1 MTMKGALRMEKYYN
15 LGKYSRAAVSQNPE
29 AQIWFDRGLNWTFGY
44 NHEEA
49 IVCYQKAIAAD
60 PACALAHWGIAYA
73 KGPNYNYRWDHFTPE
88 VKVDCLEVVSANLA
102 AAEKTATGLV
112 AELVAALKLRFP
124 ADAGVEDIAP
134 THDAYTDAM
143 RAVLARHPDDLE
155 VITLAVEAMMCR
167 TPWQLWDLRAGV
179 PKEGSDVLEAQ
190 AVLERAFAEVEGA
203 WQHPG
208 VLHLYIHI
216 MEMSPTPEKALR
228 MGDALVDLVPDAG
241 HLQHMPTHIDVLC
254 GGYENVVR
262 RNAKAYVADQEFI
275 RREGLMNFYTT
286 YVCHNLHF
294 RLYGAM
300 FLGQFGPAMAAVQEL
315 ENMLTPEVLEPA
327 ADWLESYYGMRQ
339 HVLIR
344 FGRWEELKQTK
355 LPEDQV
361 LYSYTTALVHYS
373 RTVAYAATGEV
384 EKAEAERL
392 LFLAAKLRV
401 PETRLLFN
409 NTCESILQIA
419 EQMMEGELAYRK
431 EDYDVA
437 FAYLRKSVAMDD
449 ALPYEE
455 PWGWM
460 QPTRHALGAL
470 LLEQGRVEEAE
481 AVYRA
486 DLGFDATL
494 SRAAQHPD
502 NVWSLHG
509 LHECLQRGGK
519 VDEALLIKTRLD
531 LANARADAPIKA
543 SCACRMTH

>member
-1 MTMKGALRMEKYYN
+1 MDDYYD
-15 LGKYSRAAVSQNPE
+15 LGKYSRAGASDNVT
-29 AQIWFDRGLNWTFGY
+29 AQLWFDRGLKWVFGY
-44 NHEEA
+44 NHNEA
-49 IVCYQKAIAAD
+49 IVCFERAIEAD
-60 PACALAHWGIAYA
+60 PECALAHWGVAYA
-73 KGPNYNYRWDHFTPE
+73 KGPNYNYGWEHFTPE
-88 VKVDCLEVVSANLA
+88 IKEDCLSVASDSLA
-102 AAEKTATGLV
+102 AAEKCATGLA
-112 AELVAALKLRFP
+112 AELVAALRLRFP
-124 ADAGVEDIAP
+124 KNAEVEDFAP
-134 THDAYTDAM
+134 THDVYTDAM
-143 RAVLARHPDDLE
+143 RAVLGRHPDDLE

-167 TPWQLWDLRAGV
+167 TPWQLWDLQTGA
-179 PKEGSDVLEAQ
+179 PKPDSDVLEAQ
-190 AVLERAFAEVEGA
+190 AILERAFATVEGA
-203 WQHPG
+203 WHHPG
-208 VLHLYIHI
+208 ALHLYIHI

-262 RNAKAYVADQEFI
+262 RNAKAFVADQKFLK
-275 RREGLMNFYTT
+275 REGKMGFYTT
-286 YVCHNLHF
+286 YICHDLHF

-300 FLGQFGPAMAAVQEL
+300 FLGQIGPALDAASEL
-315 ENMLTPEVLEPA
+315 EALLTPEVVEPS

-344 FGRWEELKQTK
+344 FGRWEELKQTR
-355 LPEDQV
+355 PPADQE
-361 LYSYTTALVHYS
+361 LYSFTTALVHYS
-373 RTVAYAATGEV
+373 RTVAFAATGEV
-384 EKAEAERL
+384 AKAEAERL
-392 LFLAAKLRV
+392 LFLAAQKRV

-409 NTCESILQIA
+409 NTCESILKIA
-419 EQMMEGELAYRK
+419 EQMLEGELAYRK

-437 FAYLRKSVAMDD
+437 FAHLRQSVAMDD

-470 LLEQGRVEEAE
+470 LLEQGRVDEAE

-486 DLGFDATL
+486 DLGFDKTL

-509 LHECLQRGGK
+509 LHECLERGGK
-519 VDEALLIKTRLD
+519 VAEALLIRSRLD

>member
-1 MTMKGALRMEKYYN
+1 MDDYYD
-15 LGKYSRAAVSQNPE
+15 LGKYSRVGVSDNAT
-29 AQIWFDRGLNWTFGY
+29 AQLWFDRGLNWVFGY
-44 NHEEA
+44 NHNEA
-49 IVCYQKAIAAD
+49 IVCFERAIEAD
-60 PACALAHWGIAYA
+60 PECALAHWGVAYA
-73 KGPNYNYRWDHFTPE
+73 KGPNYNYGWVHFTPE
-88 VKVDCLEVVSANLA
+88 VKEDCLEVVSDSLA
-102 AAEKTATGLV
+102 AAEKYATGLA

-124 ADAGVEDIAP
+124 ANAEVEDFAP
-134 THDAYTDAM
+134 THDVYTDAM

-167 TPWQLWDLRAGV
+167 TPWQLWDLQTGA
-179 PKEGSDVLEAQ
+179 PKADSDVLEAQ
-190 AVLERAFAEVEGA
+190 AILERAFAKVEGV

-208 VLHLYIHI
+208 ALHLYVHI

-262 RNAKAYVADQEFI
+262 RNAKAYVADQKFI
-275 RREGLMNFYTT
+275 AREGVMGFYTT
-286 YVCHNLHF
+286 YICHDLHF

-300 FLGQFGPAMAAVQEL
+300 FLGQIGPALDAAAEL
-315 ENMLTPEVLEPA
+315 EGLLRPEVVEPA

-344 FGRWEELKQTK
+344 FGRWDELKLTK
-355 LPEDQV
+355 PPADQE
-361 LYSYTTALVHYS
+361 LYCYTTALVHYS

-384 EKAEAERL
+384 DKAEAERL
-392 LFLAAKLRV
+392 LFLAAQKRV

-409 NTCESILQIA
+409 NTCESILKIA

-431 EDYDVA
+431 ADYEVA
-437 FAYLRKSVAMDD
+437 FAHLRASVAMDD

-470 LLEQGRVEEAE
+470 LLEQGHVAEAE

-486 DLGFDATL
+486 DLGCDKTL

-509 LHECLQRGGK
+509 LHECLERGGK
-519 VDEALLIKTRLD
+519 VEEALLIKARLE

>member
-1 MTMKGALRMEKYYN
+1 MDGYYN
-15 LGKYSRAAVSQNPE
+15 LGKYSRAGVSSHDK
-29 AQIWFDRGLNWTFGY
+29 AQLWFDRGLNWTFGY
-44 NHEEA
+44 NHNEA
-49 IVCYQKAIAAD
+49 IVCYTRAIEAD
-60 PACALAHWGIAYA
+60 PTCAMAHWGIAYA
-73 KGPNYNYRWDHFTPE
+73 KGPNYNYRWDHFTDE
-88 VKVDCLEVVSANLA
+88 VKEDCLAVVHESLA
-102 AAEKTATGLV
+102 AAEACASGVV
-112 AELVAALKLRFP
+112 AELVAALRLRFP
-124 ADAGVEDIAP
+124 DSADVEDIAP
-134 THDAYTDAM
+134 THDIYTEAM
-143 RAVLARHPDDLE
+143 RQVLARHPDDLE
-155 VITLAVEAMMCR
+155 VVTVAVEAIMCR
-167 TPWQLWDLRAGV
+167 TPWQLWDLQTGM
-179 PKEGSDVLEAQ
+179 PKDGSDVLEAQ
-190 AVLERAFAEVEGA
+190 AVLERTFAEVEGA

-208 VLHLYIHI
+208 VLHLYVHI

-275 RREGLMNFYTT
+275 KREGVMGFYTT
-286 YVCHNLHF
+286 YICHDLHF

-300 FLGQFGPAMAAVQEL
+300 FLGQIGPALDAASEL
-315 ENMLTPEVLEPA
+315 EAILTPGVVEPS

-344 FGRWEELKQTK
+344 FGRWEELKRTK
-355 LPEDQV
+355 PPADQE
-361 LYSYTTALVHYS
+361 LYSFTTALVHYS
-373 RTVAYAATGEV
+373 RTVAFAATGEV

-392 LFLAAKLRV
+392 LFLAAQKRV

-409 NTCESILQIA
+409 NTCESILKIA

-431 EDYDVA
+431 EDFEVA
-437 FAYLRKSVAMDD
+437 FAHLRASVAMDD

-486 DLGFDATL
+486 DLGFDKTL

-509 LHECLQRGGK
+509 LFECLERRGK
-519 VDEALLIKTRLD
+519 TDEALLIKTRLD

>member
-1 MTMKGALRMEKYYN
+1 MDDYYD
-15 LGKYSRAAVSQNPE
+15 LGKYSRAGVSGNTK
-29 AQIWFDRGLNWTFGY
+29 AQVWFDRGLNWVFGY
-44 NHEEA
+44 NHDEA
-49 IVCYQKAIAAD
+49 IVCFEHAVAAD
-60 PACALAHWGIAYA
+60 PECALAHWGIAYA
-73 KGPNYNYRWDHFTPE
+73 KGPNYNYQWSDFTPE
-88 VKVDCLEVVSANLA
+88 VKEECLEVVSASLA
-102 AAEKTATGLV
+102 AAEKCVGGLA
-112 AELVAALKLRFP
+112 AELVTALKLRFP
-124 ADAGVEDIAP
+124 ASAEVEDIAP
-134 THDAYTDAM
+134 THDIYTNAM
-143 RAVLARHPDDLE
+143 RKVLARHPDDLE
-155 VITLAVEAMMCR
+155 VITLTVEAIMCR
-167 TPWQLWDLRAGV
+167 TPWQLWDLQTGM
-179 PKEGSDVLEAQ
+179 PKEDSDVLEAQ
-190 AVLERAFAEVEGA
+190 AVLERAFAEVDGA

-228 MGDALVDLVPDAG
+228 MGDTLVNLVPDAG
-241 HLQHMPTHIDVLC
+241 HLQHMPTHVDVLC

-262 RNAKAYVADQEFI
+262 RNQRAFEADKLFI
-275 RREGLMNFYTT
+275 AREGMMGFYST
-286 YVCHNLHF
+286 YICHDIHF
-294 RLYGAM
+294 ILYGAM
-300 FLGQFGPAMAAVQEL
+300 FLGQFAPAIAAAEQLEEL
-315 ENMLTPEVLEPA
+315 LTPEVVEPA

-339 HVLIR
+339 HVLVR

-355 LPEDQV
+355 LPKDQE
-361 LYSYTTALVHYS
+361 LYCFTTALVHYS

-384 EKAEAERL
+384 EKAEAERV
-392 LFLAAKLRV
+392 LFLAAQKRV

-409 NTCESILQIA
+409 NTCESILEIA

-437 FAYLRKSVAMDD
+437 FAHLRKSVAMDD

-481 AVYRA
+481 EVYRA

-509 LHECLQRGGK
+509 LHECLERRGK
-519 VDEALLIKTRLD
+519 VDEAVLIKTRLD

>member
-1 MTMKGALRMEKYYN
+1 MDDYYD
-15 LGKYSRAAVSQNPE
+15 LGRYSRANVSANAT
-29 AQIWFDRGLNWTFGY
+29 AQLWFDRGLNWTFGY
-44 NHEEA
+44 NHNEA
-49 IVCYQKAIAAD
+49 IICYEQAIEAD
-60 PACALAHWGIAYA
+60 PGCALAHWGIAYA

-88 VKVDCLEVVSANLA
+88 VKEGCLEVVRGRLA
-102 AAEKTATGLV
+102 AAEKCASGVT

-124 ADAGVEDIAP
+124 ASADVEDIAP

-143 RAVLARHPDDLE
+143 RQVLARHPGDLE

-167 TPWQLWDLRAGV
+167 TPWQLWDLQAGV
-179 PKEGSDVLEAQ
+179 PMDGSDVLEAQ
-190 AVLERAFAEVEGA
+190 AVLERAFAEVDGA

-208 VLHLYIHI
+208 ALHLYLHI

-262 RNAKAYVADQEFI
+262 RNAKAYVADQKFI
-275 RREGLMNFYTT
+275 KREGVMGFYTT
-286 YVCHNLHF
+286 YICHDLHF

-300 FLGQFGPAMAAVQEL
+300 FLGQIGPALDAASEL
-315 ENMLTPEVLEPA
+315 EALLTPEVVEPS

-355 LPEDQV
+355 PPADQE
-361 LYSYTTALVHYS
+361 LYSFTTALVHYS
-373 RTVAYAATGEV
+373 RTVAFAATGEV

-392 LFLAAKLRV
+392 LFLAAQKRV

-409 NTCESILQIA
+409 NTCESILKIA

-437 FAYLRKSVAMDD
+437 FAHLRRSVAMDD

-494 SRAAQHPD
+494 SRAAQHPE

-509 LHECLQRGGK
+509 LHECLERSGK
-519 VDEALLIKTRLD
+519 PDEALLIKTRLD

>member
-1 MTMKGALRMEKYYN
+1 MMDDYYD
-15 LGKYSRAAVSQNPE
+15 LGTYSRAGVSMSE
-29 AQIWFDRGLNWTFGY
+29 KAQMWFDRGLNWVFGY
-44 NHEEA
+44 NHNEA
-49 IVCYQKAIAAD
+49 IVCFEKAIAAD
-60 PACALAHWGIAYA
+60 PDCAMAHWGIAYA

-88 VKVDCLEVVSANLA
+88 VKEDCLEVVTASLA
-102 AAEKTATGLV
+102 AAEKCAHGLA

-124 ADAGVEDIAP
+124 DSADVEDIAP

-143 RAVLARHPDDLE
+143 RQILVRHPDDLE

-167 TPWQLWDLRAGV
+167 TPWQLWDLKAGV
-179 PKEGSDVLEAQ
+179 PAEGSDVLEAQ
-190 AVLERAFAEVEGA
+190 AALERAFAQVEGA

-208 VLHLYIHI
+208 ILHLYIHI

-241 HLQHMPTHIDVLC
+241 HLQHMPTHVDVLC

-262 RNAKAYVADQEFI
+262 RNEKAYAADKVFMA
-275 RREGLMNFYTT
+275 REGVMNFYTT
-286 YVCHNLHF
+286 YICHDLHF

-300 FLGQFGPAMAAVQEL
+300 FLGQMGPALAAVEEL
-315 ENMLTPEVLEPA
+315 EAILTPEVVEPS
-327 ADWLESYYGMRQ
+327 ADWLESYYGMRA

-344 FGRWEELKQTK
+344 FGQWEVLKTTKPPKDQEL
-355 LPEDQV
+355 
-361 LYSYTTALVHYS
+361 YCFTTALVHYS
-373 RTVAYAATGEV
+373 RTVAFAATGEV
-384 EKAEAERL
+384 EKAEAERK
-392 LFLAAKLRV
+392 LFYAAKARV

-409 NTCESILQIA
+409 NTCESILAVA
-419 EQMMEGELAYRK
+419 EEMLEGELAYRK
-431 EDYDVA
+431 GDYDVA
-437 FAYLRKSVAMDD
+437 FAHLRESVARDD

-486 DLGFDATL
+486 DLGFDDTL
-494 SRAAQHPD
+494 SRAARHPE

-509 LHECLQRGGK
+509 FYECLERLGK
-519 VDEALLIKTRLD
+519 VEEAALIKPRLD
-531 LANARADAPIKA
+531 LANARADAPIRA
-543 SCACRMTH
+543 SCACRLTHSSCC

>member
-1 MTMKGALRMEKYYN
+1 MDDYYD
-15 LGKYSRAAVSQNPE
+15 LGVYSRAGVSPNVT
-29 AQIWFDRGLNWTFGY
+29 AQLWFDRGLNWTFGY
-44 NHEEA
+44 NHNEA
-49 IVCYQKAIAAD
+49 ITCYERAIAAAPD
-60 PACALAHWGIAYA
+60 CAMAHWGIAYA
-73 KGPNYNYRWDHFTPE
+73 KGPNYNYRWDHFTAE
-88 VKVDCLEVVSANLA
+88 VKEDCFEVVRASLA
-102 AAEKTATGLV
+102 AAEACASGV
-112 AELVAALKLRFP
+112 AAELVAALKLRFP
-124 ADAGVEDIAP
+124 VSAEVEDIAP

-143 RAVLARHPDDLE
+143 RQVLARHPDDLE
-155 VITLAVEAMMCR
+155 VVTLAVEAMMCR
-167 TPWQLWDLRAGV
+167 TPWQLWDLQTGM

-190 AVLERAFAEVEGA
+190 AVLERTFAEVAGA

-262 RNAKAYVADQEFI
+262 RNAKAYVADQKFI
-275 RREGLMNFYTT
+275 KREGVMGFYTT
-286 YVCHNLHF
+286 YICHDLHF

-300 FLGQFGPAMAAVQEL
+300 FLGQIGPALEAAIEL
-315 ENMLTPEVLEPA
+315 EAILTPDVVEPS

-355 LPEDQV
+355 PPADQE
-361 LYSYTTALVHYS
+361 LYCFTTALVHYS
-373 RTVAYAATGEV
+373 RTVAFAATGEV

-392 LFLAAKLRV
+392 LFLAAQKRV

-409 NTCESILQIA
+409 NTCESILKIA

-437 FAYLRKSVAMDD
+437 FAHLRRSVAMDD

-486 DLGFDATL
+486 DLGFDKTL

-509 LHECLQRGGK
+509 LHECLERSGK
-519 VDEALLIKTRLD
+519 LDEALLIKTRLD